1 MIVAI
6 AGPHNTGKDVVA
18 SFLTKHYG
26 FIRISWAD
34 ELCRVVSHKYGLPYQ
49 RLLGLTPEDR
59 QWRITPNPSIPGLQQ
74 TPLTPLE
81 VLNLEGDGS
90 RAVQQDVWVNHLLN
104 HIKGSSSNWVIPGTR
119 RLNEAEAVL
128 KRQGSLWYINR
139 PNTELSAVEEELPL
153 VKQIAS
159 VVIENSSTL
168 EELESKVIN
177 LVEQNFSYI

>member
-1 MIVAI
+1 
-6 AGPHNTGKDVVA
+6 
-18 SFLTKHYG
+18 
-26 FIRISWAD
+26 
-34 ELCRVVSHKYGLPYQ
+34 
-49 RLLGLTPEDR
+49 
-59 QWRITPNPSIPGLQQ
+59 
-74 TPLTPLE
+74 

-104 HIKGSSSNWVIPGTR
+104 HIKGSNSNWVIPGTR
-119 RLNEAEAVL
+119 KLNEAEAVL

-153 VKQIAS
+153 VKRIAS

-177 LVEQNFSYI
+177 IVEQNFSYI